1 MGKRKE
7 RDGVGRKV
15 EEGRKEETDK
25 DDKMRGIK
33 RKGRW
38 QRVKRRRK
46 EEEDREGLRD
56 GKEMREERGRK

>member
-33 RKGRW
+33 RKGGW
-38 QRVKRRRK
+38 QRVKRRGK